1 MAGASLKI
9 YQDGHQCTPP
19 CDHCSKKAVAV
30 GGFEKGTPE
39 RDGRTEWA
47 GCSDHLPTF
56 SSSRHVYA

>member
-9 YQDGHQCTPP
+9 YQDGHQCTPT
-19 CDHCSKKAVAV
+19 CDHCAKKAVAV

-47 GCSDHLPTF
+47 G
-56 SSSRHVYA
+56 VQ